1 MYKYTF
7 LVPLLIICINVSF
20 GETISDVNVSSPV
33 YTNSINENKYPV
45 HIIEREEINTYQ
57 SIGDNLKN
65 YSGLSNADYGIAIG
79 QPVIRGLTGDR
90 TRLLSDG
97 IQIND
102 LSHISGDHANN
113 VNLNNISYI
122 EVFKG
127 PSALFSYGATSGGI
141 VNVVSEILSN
151 KKYDNKIKV
160 DYLTVNNGYGHNL
173 LFKEYLLDTNLFF
186 SFSNKH
192 LDNYS
197 LPDGA
202 LFEEGVKK
210 KTKSNSDY
218 KNQNIKQGLSF
229 PR

>member
-141 VNVVSEILSN
+141 VNVVSEI
-151 KKYDNKIKV
+151 
-160 DYLTVNNGYGHNL
+160 
-173 LFKEYLLDTNLFF
+173 
-186 SFSNKH
+186 
-192 LDNYS
+192 
-197 LPDGA
+197 
-202 LFEEGVKK
+202 
-210 KTKSNSDY
+210 
-218 KNQNIKQGLSF
+218 
-229 PR
+229 